1 MRAAWRLAI
10 SNLSE
15 RRSRTVLLVAVVA
28 LSAILISAVGVAMG
42 SIREAIGQRILTLVG
57 DADARVQPRG
67 TGASLDLTLLSTV
80 KQWPEVDRASARL
93 TGTLALRFG
102 APQWVKPDAL
112 GEASGGGTAVTS
124 EMGGVFRR
132 ETKLFQT
139 SARVIG
145 LADASITGDA
155 VERVALASGRLPTSD
170 NEVVIDEGVVTLLST
185 SNSKGLLSNIGIS
198 LFARGSGGIT
208 KQDIGPAQ
216 AATQAEADA
225 LNAAAK
231 PVIGDWVEFVRF
243 GKPAT
248 KLTIVGIA
256 KQPSLG
262 DTPQAYMT
270 MQALANATDQAGK
283 VSRIDITLR
292 EGVDAEAFAE
302 SRGAV
307 LPANAALQTTA
318 KITSGIDRNAK
329 ANQLAF
335 TVGTLMAFIAAGFI
349 ITTGMSVGIVERRR
363 ELAILRCIGATP
375 WQLAMAQLFHGAL
388 VGLAGAAV
396 GVPIGVFAAWFMLDH
411 FQERLQA
418 PPIILADRVV
428 WSFVGAIFAG
438 LVGATLPAIQA
449 MRVSPLQALASRAQP
464 AKRRTLVI
472 ITIAG
477 VAGVLIHLANFTLI
491 RDGTTVFFTYVAL
504 GLPALMLGY
513 FLLGV
518 PAMQLVAKLFA
529 NPLEKLLNLPTNIVR
544 RSIAATPYR
553 FGFTAGAMMAGLA
566 LLVAI
571 WTQGGAAMHDW
582 INRINFPD
590 GVVVG
595 LNMPAEAQEALRAV
609 PNVTDT
615 CAISMHP
622 VETTAFGIK
631 GMTRVKT
638 YFFAFEP
645 EPFFRMSTIEWVEGD
660 EKTARA
666 KLEAGGAVIVT
677 REFKTARDLK
687 VGDDFVCWDDS
698 GQEHRFEIAG
708 VVTSPGLEV
717 ANNYFDI
724 GGQDFSEQRIHAVFG
739 SRKDLRE
746 KFNSDSI
753 GLLQYNIREGA
764 DGFAVSEAVRA
775 ALLPYGILNA
785 ASSQGMKQVINQF
798 VQTTLVTASLVAVFA
813 MLVACLGVAN
823 LIIAG
828 IHARQFEF
836 GVFRAVGGTRG
847 QLARIVL
854 AESLLI
860 ALAAIILGSLMG
872 LQGAFGGMRLNALIW
887 GIDLRVKPPVVP
899 MLWGYMVVIVMCV
912 GAATPAVIRLTRR
925 STRELL
931 ATIRG

>member
-80 KQWPEVDRASARL
+80 KQWPEVERASARL

-112 GEASGGGTAVTS
+112 GEASGGGTEATS
-124 EMGGVFRR
+124 ASGGVFRR

-139 SARVIG
+139 SARVVG

-216 AATQAEADA
+216 AATQVEADA

-248 KLTIVGIA
+248 KLTIVGVA

-571 WTQGGAAMHDW
+571 WTQGGAAMRDW

-687 VGDDFVCWDDS
+687 VGDDFVCWDNS

>member
-80 KQWPEVDRASARL
+80 KQWPEVERASARL

-102 APQWVKPDAL
+102 APQWVNPDAL
-112 GEASGGGTAVTS
+112 GEVSGGGTEATS
-124 EMGGVFRR
+124 ASGGVFRR

-139 SARVIG
+139 SARVVG

-216 AATQAEADA
+216 AATQVEADA

-375 WQLAMAQLFHGAL
+375 WQLATAQLFHGAL

-428 WSFVGAIFAG
+428 WSFIGAIFAG

-472 ITIAG
+472 ITVAG

-491 RDGTTVFFTYVAL
+491 RDGTTVFFAYVAL

-571 WTQGGAAMHDW
+571 WTQGGAAMRDW

-698 GQEHRFEIAG
+698 GQEHRFEIVG

-899 MLWGYMVVIVMCV
+899 MLWGYLVVIVMCV

>member
-28 LSAILISAVGVAMG
+28 LSAILIAAVGVAMG
-42 SIREAIGQRILTLVG
+42 SIRAAVEQRIQTLVG
-57 DADARVQPRG
+57 DADARVQARG
-67 TGASLDLTLLSTV
+67 TGASLDLALLSTV
-80 KQWPEVDRASARL
+80 RQWPEVERASARL

-102 APQWVKPDAL
+102 APQWTNAA
-112 GEASGGGTAVTS
+112 GENSPAATEGTAY
-124 EMGGVFRR
+124 RR
-132 ETKLFQT
+132 EVKLFQT
-139 SARVIG
+139 SARVVG
-145 LADASITGDA
+145 LADASLTGG
-155 VERVALASGRLPTSD
+155 VLERVELISGRLPERD
-170 NEVVIDEGVVTLLST
+170 DEIVIDAGVVELLSKT
-185 SNSKGLLSNIGIS
+185 DTKGMLSNIGIS
-198 LFARGSGGIT
+198 MFARGSGAIT
-208 KQDIGPAQ
+208 KQDTGPERV
-216 AATQAEADA
+216 ATREEAER

-231 PVIGDWVEFVRF
+231 PAVGDWVEFVRF

-256 KQPSLG
+256 KQPALG
-262 DTPQAYMT
+262 DTPMAYMAMT
-270 MQALANATDQAGK
+270 GLAAATDQVGK
-283 VSRIDITLR
+283 VSRIDLVLR
-292 EGVDAEAFAE
+292 DGVDAEQFAE
-302 SRGAV
+302 QRGAQ
-307 LPANAALQTTA
+307 LPAGAQVQTTA

-349 ITTGMSVGIVERRR
+349 ITTGMSVGIVEKRR

-375 WQLAMAQLFHGAL
+375 GQLALAQLFHGAL
-388 VGLAGAAV
+388 VGLAGAAI

-418 PPIILADRVV
+418 PPIILVDRVV
-428 WSFVGAIFAG
+428 LSFAGAIFAG
-438 LVGATLPAIQA
+438 LVGAMLPAWQA
-449 MRVSPLQALASRAQP
+449 MRVAPLQALASRAQP
-464 AKRRTLVI
+464 AKPRTLMLI
-472 ITIAG
+472 AIAG
-477 VAGVLIHLANFTLI
+477 VAGVAIHLANFTLI
-491 RDGTTVFFTYVAL
+491 RDGTTVFFTYVSL
-504 GLPALMLGY
+504 GLPCLMLGY

-518 PAMQLVAKLFA
+518 PAMQIVARLFA
-529 NPLEKLLNLPTNIVR
+529 NPLEKLLGLPANIVR
-544 RSIAATPYR
+544 RSVSATPYR

-571 WTQGGAAMHDW
+571 WTQGGAAMRDW

-595 LNMPAEAQEALRAV
+595 LNMPSEAQEALRNV
-609 PNVTDT
+609 PGVTET

-622 VETTAFGIK
+622 VETTAFGVK

-660 EKTARA
+660 EKTARE
-666 KLEAGGAVIVT
+666 KLEAGGSVIVT

-687 VGDDFVCWDDS
+687 VGDDFVCWDDL
-698 GQEHRFEIAG
+698 GNEHRFAIVG
-708 VVTSPGLEV
+708 VVTSPGLEI

-753 GLLQYNIREGA
+753 GLLQYNVREGE
-764 DGFAVSEAVRA
+764 DGFVVAEQVRA

-785 ASSQGMKQVINQF
+785 ASAQGMKNVINQF
-798 VQTTLVTASLVAVFA
+798 VQTTLVTASLVAIFA
-813 MLVACLGVAN
+813 MGVACLGVAN
-823 LIIAG
+823 LIIAS
-828 IHARQFEF
+828 IQSRQFEF

-860 ALAAIILGSLMG
+860 AIAAIVLGSLMG

-887 GIDLRVKPPVVP
+887 GIDLRLSPPWTA
-899 MLWGYMVVIVMCV
+899 MLWGYVVVVVMCV
-912 GAATPAVIRLTRR
+912 GAATPAVMRLTRR

-931 ATIRG
+931 ASIRG

>member
-15 RRSRTVLLVAVVA
+15 RRSRTVLLIAVVT
-28 LSAILISAVGVAMG
+28 LSAILIAAVGVAMG
-42 SIREAIGQRILTLVG
+42 SIRAAIEQRILTLVG

-67 TGASLDLTLLSTV
+67 TGASLDLALLSTV
-80 KQWPEVDRASARL
+80 REWPEVDRASARL

-102 APQWVKPDAL
+102 APRWESESQQEP
-112 GEASGGGTAVTS
+112 GVTDVPPVQPQS
-124 EMGGVFRR
+124 PTIFQRKV
-132 ETKLFQT
+132 KLFQT
-139 SARVIG
+139 SARVVG
-145 LADASITGDA
+145 LAGPDITGGATESIDLIA
-155 VERVALASGRLPTSD
+155 GRLPNRDDEIVIDQGIVELLSSD
-170 NEVVIDEGVVTLLST
+170 NP
-185 SNSKGLLSNIGIS
+185 KGMLSNIGIS
-198 LFARGSGGIT
+198 MFARGSGTIT
-208 KQDIGPAQ
+208 KQDPGPLEATSQAQ
-216 AATQAEADA
+216 ADA
-225 LNAAAK
+225 LNTASAPA
-231 PVIGDWVEFVRF
+231 IGDWLEFVRF

-256 KQPSLG
+256 KQPALG
-262 DTPQAYMT
+262 DTPMAYMT
-270 MQALANATDQAGK
+270 MRGLASATDQPGK

-292 EGVDAEAFAE
+292 SGIDAEQFTLNR
-302 SRGAV
+302 SPQ
-307 LPANAALQTTA
+307 LPTTAQLQTTA

-363 ELAILRCIGATP
+363 ELAILRCIGATR
-375 WQLAMAQLFHGAL
+375 WQLALAQLMHGAL
-388 VGLAGAAV
+388 VGFAGALI

-411 FQERLQA
+411 YQDRLQA
-418 PPIILADRVV
+418 PPIILPDRVAL
-428 WSFVGAIFAG
+428 SFAGAIFAG
-438 LVGATLPAIQA
+438 LVGATLPAFQA
-449 MRVSPLQALASRAQP
+449 MRVAPLQALASRGQP
-464 AKRRTLVI
+464 AKPRTLLL
-472 ITIAG
+472 IAVAG
-477 VAGVLIHLANFTLI
+477 IAGVLIHLANFTLL
-491 RDGTTVFFTYVAL
+491 RDGTVVFFTYVAL
-504 GLPALMLGY
+504 GLPCLMLGY

-518 PAMQLVAKLFA
+518 PTMQLVARVFA
-529 NPLEKLLNLPTNIVR
+529 APLEKLLGLPANIVR

-571 WTQGGAAMHDW
+571 WTQGGAAMRDW

-595 LNMPAEAQEALRAV
+595 LNMPAEAQDALRSV
-609 PNVTDT
+609 PGVTDT

-645 EPFFRMSTIEWVEGD
+645 EPFFRMSTIEWVEGN
-660 EKTARA
+660 EQSARA
-666 KLEAGGAVIVT
+666 KLDAGGAVIVT
-677 REFKTARDLK
+677 REFKTARNLAI
-687 VGDDFVCWDDS
+687 GDDFICWDDQ
-698 GQEHRFEIAG
+698 GTEHRFAIVG

-739 SRKDLRE
+739 SRKDLKE

-753 GLLQYNIREGA
+753 GLLQYNIAPGA
-764 DGFAVSEAVRA
+764 DGFEVAANVRET
-775 ALLPYGILNA
+775 LLPYGILNA
-785 ASSQGMKQVINQF
+785 ASSQGMKNVINQF
-798 VQTTLVTASLVAVFA
+798 VSTTLITASLVAVFA

-828 IHARQFEF
+828 VQARQFEF

-887 GIDLRVKPPVVP
+887 GIDLRLRPPVLP
-899 MLWGYMVVIVMCV
+899 MLAGYGVVIIMCV
-912 GAATPAVIRLTRR
+912 GAATPAVIALTRR
-925 STRELL
+925 TTRELL
-931 ATIRG
+931 AAMKG

>member
-80 KQWPEVDRASARL
+80 KQWPEVERASARL

-112 GEASGGGTAVTS
+112 GEASGGGTEATS
-124 EMGGVFRR
+124 ASGGVFRR

-139 SARVIG
+139 SARVVG

-216 AATQAEADA
+216 AATQVEADA

-248 KLTIVGIA
+248 KLTIVGVA

-375 WQLAMAQLFHGAL
+375 WQLATAQLFHGAL

-571 WTQGGAAMHDW
+571 WTQGGAAMRDW

-687 VGDDFVCWDDS
+687 VGDDFVCWDNS

>member
-80 KQWPEVDRASARL
+80 KQWPEVERASARL

-112 GEASGGGTAVTS
+112 GEASGGGTAVSS
-124 EMGGVFRR
+124 EIGGVFRR

-139 SARVIG
+139 SARVVG
-145 LADASITGDA
+145 LADASITGDS
-155 VERVALASGRLPTSD
+155 VERVALASGRLPSSD

-428 WSFVGAIFAG
+428 WSFIGAIFAG

-472 ITIAG
+472 ITVAG

-491 RDGTTVFFTYVAL
+491 RDGTTVFFAYVAL

-571 WTQGGAAMHDW
+571 WTQGGAAMRDW

-698 GQEHRFEIAG
+698 GQEHRFDIAG

-899 MLWGYMVVIVMCV
+899 MLWGYLVVIVMCV

>member
-28 LSAILISAVGVAMG
+28 LSAILIAAVGVAMG
-42 SIREAIGQRILTLVG
+42 SIRAAVEQRIQTLVG
-57 DADARVQPRG
+57 DADARVQARG
-67 TGASLDLTLLSTV
+67 TGASLDLALLSTV
-80 KQWPEVDRASARL
+80 RQWPEVERASARL

-102 APQWVKPDAL
+102 APQWTNGSEDSSPTAAN
-112 GEASGGGTAVTS
+112 AS
-124 EMGGVFRR
+124 EYRR
-132 ETKLFQT
+132 EVKLFQT
-139 SARVIG
+139 SARVVG
-145 LADASITGDA
+145 LADASLTGG
-155 VERVALASGRLPTSD
+155 VLERVELISGRLPERD
-170 NEVVIDEGVVTLLST
+170 DEIVIDAGVVELLSKT
-185 SNSKGLLSNIGIS
+185 DTKGMLSNIGIS
-198 LFARGSGGIT
+198 MFARGSGAIT
-208 KQDIGPAQ
+208 KQDTGPERV
-216 AATQAEADA
+216 ATREEAER

-231 PVIGDWVEFVRF
+231 PAVGDWVEFVRF

-256 KQPSLG
+256 KQPALG
-262 DTPQAYMT
+262 DTPMAYMAMT
-270 MQALANATDQAGK
+270 GLAAAPDQVGK
-283 VSRIDITLR
+283 VSRIDLVLR
-292 EGVDAEAFAE
+292 DGVDAEQFAE
-302 SRGAV
+302 QRGAQ
-307 LPANAALQTTA
+307 LPAGAQVQTTA

-349 ITTGMSVGIVERRR
+349 ITTGMSVGIVEKRR

-375 WQLAMAQLFHGAL
+375 GQLALAQLFHGAL
-388 VGLAGAAV
+388 VGLAGAAI
-396 GVPIGVFAAWFMLDH
+396 GVPLGVFAAWFMLDH

-418 PPIILADRVV
+418 PPIILVDRVV
-428 WSFVGAIFAG
+428 LSFAGAIFAG
-438 LVGATLPAIQA
+438 LVGAMLPAWQA
-449 MRVSPLQALASRAQP
+449 MRVAPLQALASRAQP
-464 AKRRTLVI
+464 AKPRTLLLI
-472 ITIAG
+472 AIAG
-477 VAGVLIHLANFTLI
+477 LVGVLVHLANFTLI
-491 RDGTTVFFTYVAL
+491 RDGTTVFFTYVSL
-504 GLPALMLGY
+504 GLPCLMLGY

-518 PAMQLVAKLFA
+518 PTMQIVAKLFA
-529 NPLEKLLNLPTNIVR
+529 NPLEKLLGLPANIVR
-544 RSIAATPYR
+544 RSVTATPYR

-571 WTQGGAAMHDW
+571 WTQGGAAMRDW

-595 LNMPAEAQEALRAV
+595 LNMPPEAQEALRNV
-609 PNVTDT
+609 PGVTET

-622 VETTAFGIK
+622 VETTAFGVK

-660 EKTARA
+660 EKTARE
-666 KLEAGGAVIVT
+666 KLEAGGSVIVT

-687 VGDDFVCWDDS
+687 VGDDFVCWDDL
-698 GQEHRFEIAG
+698 GNEHRFAIVG
-708 VVTSPGLEV
+708 VVTSPGLEI

-753 GLLQYNIREGA
+753 GLLQYNVREGE
-764 DGFAVSEAVRA
+764 DGFVVAEQVRT

-785 ASSQGMKQVINQF
+785 ASAQGMKNVINQF
-798 VQTTLVTASLVAVFA
+798 VQTTLVTASLVAIFA
-813 MLVACLGVAN
+813 MGVACLGVAN
-823 LIIAG
+823 LIIAS
-828 IHARQFEF
+828 IQSRQFEF

-860 ALAAIILGSLMG
+860 AIAAIVLGSLMG

-887 GIDLRVKPPVVP
+887 GIDLRVSPPWTA
-899 MLWGYMVVIVMCV
+899 MLWGYVVVVVMCV
-912 GAATPAVIRLTRR
+912 GAATPAVMRLTRR

-931 ATIRG
+931 ASIRG

>member
-1 MRAAWRLAI
+1 M
-10 SNLSE
+10 
-15 RRSRTVLLVAVVA
+15 VA

-80 KQWPEVDRASARL
+80 KQWPEVERASARL

-112 GEASGGGTAVTS
+112 GEASGGGTEATS
-124 EMGGVFRR
+124 ASGGVFRR

-139 SARVIG
+139 SARVVG

-216 AATQAEADA
+216 AATQVEADA

-248 KLTIVGIA
+248 KLTIVGVA

-571 WTQGGAAMHDW
+571 WTQGGAAMRDW

-687 VGDDFVCWDDS
+687 VGDDFFCWDDS